1 MSTATKKNEIKEIK
15 LSKKEL
21 EALVPEAESKK
32 TFTAEEL
39 IETVAERFS
48 EAATKSAMLKILRA
62 DGYSV
67 AQNRCY
73 NAYLQIEKAIN
84 DKTKAK

>member
-1 MSTATKKNEIKEIK
+1 MSTTTKKNEIKE
-15 LSKKEL
+15 LTKKEL
-21 EALVPEAESKK
+21 EALIPEESDKK

-39 IETVAERFS
+39 MIAVSERFS
-48 EAATKSAMLKILRA
+48 SVLTKSAMLKTLRA
-62 DGYSV
+62 EGYSV

-84 DKTKAK
+84 DKAEEK

>member
-1 MSTATKKNEIKEIK
+1 MSTTTKKNEIKE
-15 LSKKEL
+15 LTKKEL
-21 EALVPEAESKK
+21 EALIPEESDKK

-39 IETVAERFS
+39 MIAVSERFS
-48 EAATKSAMLKILRA
+48 SVLTKSAMLKTLRA
-62 DGYSV
+62 EGYSV

-84 DKTKAK
+84 DKAKEK